1 MTVAEFARIRTCS
14 EADRDSG
21 EFRYTQMIVRTLSL
35 TKRYGPVTALDRC
48 DLEVRRGEVLGLLG
62 PNGSGKTTLLRLLL
76 GYLRPTYGEAKVD
89 GLDCRRQSLEVRRRV
104 AYLPGEM
111 RMFPEMRCRE
121 VLRFF
126 ADVRRQQTFERS
138 LKLAERLELDL
149 SRRVSQLSTGMK
161 RKLALAGTL
170 AADTPL
176 LILDEP
182 TSNLDATV
190 RGEVIALVREA
201 QRAGRTVIFS
211 SHVLSEIEQ
220 SCDRAVL
227 LRKGRL
233 VCEQVLADLRRQHRI
248 RATLAGP
255 LPAPPPDLAGQLAIA
270 AGPNNHV
277 TIETPGELA
286 PLLSWLATLPLAEVQ
301 IEPFGLQAIYDR
313 FHSAP
318 LPSIRE
324 LSAAK
329 GTVPSRSEDST
340 EGDSPRAA

>member
-1 MTVAEFARIRTCS
+1 
-14 EADRDSG
+14 
-21 EFRYTQMIVRTLSL
+21 MIVRTISL
-35 TKRYGPVTALDRC
+35 TKRYGKLTALDRC
-48 DLEVRRGEVLGLLG
+48 DLDVRRGEVLGLLG

-76 GYLRPTYGEAKVD
+76 GYLRPTAGEARVD
-89 GLDCRRQSLEVRRRV
+89 GLDCRRQSLAVRRRV

-111 RMFPEMRCRE
+111 RMFPEMRCRD

-126 ADVRRQQTFERS
+126 ADVRRQPTFERS

-170 AADTPL
+170 AAETPL

-182 TSNLDATV
+182 TSNLDTTV
-190 RGEVIALVREA
+190 RGEVIAFVREA
-201 QRAGRTVIFS
+201 KQAGRTVIFS

-220 SCDRAVL
+220 SCDRVIL

-233 VCEQVLADLRRQHRI
+233 VYEQVLADLRRQHRI
-248 RATLAGP
+248 LATLSGP
-255 LPAPPPDLAGQLAIA
+255 LPAPPPDLAGQLAIT
-270 AGPNNHV
+270 AGQNSHV
-277 TIETPGELA
+277 TIETPGKLA

-313 FHSAP
+313 IHTAP
-318 LPSIRE
+318 
-324 LSAAK
+324 AA
-329 GTVPSRSEDST
+329 
-340 EGDSPRAA
+340 